1 MCRAVIGSLAH
12 RVEDWQFWSTAQ
24 MYTALMERS
33 GRGLAKRC
41 AIGTVLGFAQA
52 VIWETMLWVQRE
64 TGSDF
69 AAKVENNLVDRYMS
83 ANTRGSPNK
92 ERLLYILQEIRYN
105 SSAGTF
111 RLLLYRLQKQP
122 CRWYGYIHCRE
133 ILLLWKSQ
141 WLRKRLRT

>member
-1 MCRAVIGSLAH
+1 MVVCRAVIGSLAH

-83 ANTRGSPNK
+83 NNYYYMIPHVDARIKDAEERISSDVYGIFYQGVGSMLIGVVRPVSK
-92 ERLLYILQEIRYN
+92 LIWF
-105 SSAGTF
+105 TF
-111 RLLLYRLQKQP
+111 RIGQM
-122 CRWYGYIHCRE
+122 
-133 ILLLWKSQ
+133 
-141 WLRKRLRT
+141 